1 MTEVIIVKEQKNK
14 VIVSSVGVQGPR
26 GNSILN
32 GNGAPANNLGIQNDF
47 YVDNE
52 TKTFYG
58 PKLFD
63 STWDGANSFI
73 LDSGLANQLDNYALL
88 SDIGAANGIASLNS
102 SGKIPFNQIPAL
114 GLAGNN
120 DLTVTGIENPTR
132 IDSFSKTE
140 FGTLRYVVQVKK
152 GNQIVSSAIDVVND
166 QTNLYW
172 QEVEVSSNTTSTLA
186 TLSLEENAG
195 IIDLVVTPTNGEV
208 SVRFYRT
215 ALKI

>member
-1 MTEVIIVKEQKNK
+1 MAEVIVVKEQKNK

-58 PKLFD
+58 PKLSD
-63 STWDGANSFI
+63 SSWSGANSFV
-73 LDSGLANQLDNYALL
+73 LDSGLANQLDNYALI
-88 SDIGAANGIASLNS
+88 SDIGSANGIASLNS
-102 SGKIPFNQIPAL
+102 LGKVPFSQIPAL

-120 DLTVTGIENPTR
+120 DLTISGIENPTV
-132 IDSFSKTE
+132 IDSFSKSI
-140 FGTLRYVVQVKK
+140 FGTLRYVVQITK
-152 GNQIVSSAIDVVND
+152 GSQIASSAIDIVND

-172 QEVEVSSNTTSTLA
+172 QEVEVSSNTSSTLA
-186 TLSLEENAG
+186 TLTLEENAG
-195 IIDLVVTPTNGEV
+195 IISLLVTPINGEV